1 MTYGYSHNLVEANK
15 NADSESLGVA
25 FGRMCIE
32 LGIPATRVAEEL
44 GVSRMTVYNW
54 FWGESVPSR
63 SNSEQIKLLM
73 ARYENHK

>member
-32 LGIPATRVAEEL
+32 LGIPATHVAVEL

-54 FWGESVPSR
+54 FWGERTPSR
-63 SNSEQIKLLM
+63 ENSEQIKLLM
-73 ARYENHK
+73 ARYKNQK

>member
-15 NADSESLGVA
+15 NANPEFLGVA

-44 GVSRMTVYNW
+44 GVPDMPFIARKLPE
-54 FWGESVPSR
+54 GESKYIETIFAHHSFV
-63 SNSEQIKLLM
+63 I
-73 ARYENHK
+73 